1 MRMFVA
7 FILVA
12 ILAVPAY
19 TQDTP
24 KPGPEHE
31 MLKKKVGTWDTSM
44 KFGDM
49 ESKGTVTFKME
60 LGGMWLVGAL
70 ESELFGQKF
79 SGKSLD
85 SYDSAKNK
93 YVGIWVDSMS
103 TAPVTM
109 EGTYDKAKKELT
121 MTGTGPGM
129 DRKTTTY
136 RSVTKMPDSDTAT
149 MTMYIGDT
157 KEPTFAVTYTRKK

>member
-1 MRMFVA
+1 MRMFFAATV
-7 FILVA
+7 VA
-12 ILAVPAY
+12 ILAIPAY
-19 TQDTP
+19 AQDTP
-24 KPGPEHE
+24 KPGPEYE

-44 KFGDM
+44 KFGDK

-60 LGGMWLVGAL
+60 LGGMWLVGAM

-85 SYDSAKNK
+85 SYDSTKKK

-109 EGTYDKAKKELT
+109 EGNYDKAKKELI
-121 MTGTGPGM
+121 MTGAGPGM
-129 DRKTTTY
+129 DRRTTTY
-136 RSVTKMPDSDTAT
+136 RSVTKMPDSDTAI

-157 KEPTFAVTYTRKK
+157 TEPTFAVTYTRKK